1 MLEFNEGPFTRPLAI
16 IYKRGR
22 ELSPAV
28 RKFIEVLTTS
38 KVKVPGGHPVRNPDK
53 PDKGEKPEKN
63 DKGDRGET
71 TERAEKIEK
80 SA

>member
-1 MLEFNEGPFTRPLAI
+1 METGRGSLKMLEFTEGPFTRPLAI

-28 RKFIEVLTTS
+28 RKFIDVLTTS
-38 KVKVPGGHPVRNPDK
+38 KVKVPGGHPVRNHDK
-53 PDKGEKPEKN
+53 SEKAE
-63 DKGDRGET
+63 KGDRA
-71 TERAEKIEK
+71 ERTEK